1 MGCLESK
8 DAYAG
13 PMDLEFPV
21 GEFPPGERISTSHN
35 MPVKVDVQQPAAEAK
50 LVEPEC
56 SNEDAQTAPG
66 SSSSSTC
73 GDDHD
78 GEEPT
83 LNLVSLTTTPADYD
97 AETEFSSGAT
107 PTAVSNKGKGK
118 KKKRKGRKE
127 KQERKKHSAKRS
139 GWTGRSGR
147 GRQAGKE
154 QERKGKGQEKQRKR
168 SKRKGEVLGR

>member
-118 KKKRKGRKE
+118 KKNGKGG
-127 KQERKKHSAKRS
+127 KKSKS
-139 GWTGRSGR
+139 GKNTPRNDQGG
-147 GRQAGKE
+147 QAGADEGAK
-154 QERKGKGQEKQRKR
+154 QGKNKSGKGKGKK
-168 SKRKGEVLGR
+168 SKGKGAKGKGKY